1 MTENINVSQT
11 INEVVVTEQVN
22 QVVVSSTGA
31 QGIQGIPGTS
41 ASIAS
46 YSSSALYSSSAGNS
60 ASLGGQPSSYYAP
73 IANPNFTTGASVSG
87 AALAT
92 QTFVSTSYAPLNS
105 PSFTG
110 TVILGSNIAT
120 GSVTTATNSA
130 SLAGQPGSYYYPA
143 SSITTASVAYATN
156 SGSSNYSSSA
166 GAAPTPASVSYS
178 ASSGTANNSLSLG
191 GQASSYYAPIG
202 SPTFT
207 GTVNLGSNIATGSVT
222 TATNSASLNNQPA
235 SYYYPASSITTA
247 SVGYA
252 NNSASLAGQPGSYY
266 YPASSI
272 ATASVSYATNA
283 GNSSSTSQTNFS
295 ALTISSS
302 PVATQ
307 SYVTGQGYLVSSGS
321 IATAS
326 NSASLGGI
334 AAASYAQLISPT
346 LTNVTLV
353 GTTTNAG
360 LITGGSANFNLTSS
374 SVSILAS
381 TASGAKFNIAQ
392 GTTPTSPKTG
402 DIWTTV
408 DGLFAQINSSSSQMA
423 TVNTTQTI
431 TGSKIFATPITFNS
445 NNPNNLYWDVAPITL
460 PRYQND
466 PDPVN
471 AGDIW
476 LSSYTSP
483 QVLKYAN
490 SNGAV
495 TVADLNNNQTFTG
508 YITFG
513 ATPIL
518 PATSTINAPLI
529 LRHGSA
535 PTYPLINTTGLFFH
549 TTSVGFQYVDSASI
563 TRTIADLQTTQT
575 FSGVKTFSASTIH
588 SANISLPSSTS
599 AVAPLRIAQ
608 GIVPTSPVNGD
619 IWTTSAG
626 LYARISGSTVGPLG
640 AVDDMNAIIA
650 ISVFS

>member
-31 QGIQGIPGTS
+31 QGIQGIQGIPGAT
-41 ASIAS
+41 ASI
-46 YSSSALYSSSAGNS
+46 ALYSSSAGNS

-92 QTFVSTSYAPLNS
+92 QTFVSTSYAPLDS

-130 SLAGQPGSYYYPA
+130 SLAGQPASYYYPA

-247 SVGYA
+247 SV
-252 NNSASLAGQPGSYY
+252 
-266 YPASSI
+266 
-272 ATASVSYATNA
+272 TYATNA

-295 ALTISSS
+295 ALTISGST
-302 PVATQ
+302 VATQ
-307 SYVTGQGYLVSSGS
+307 SYVTNQGYLISSGS
-321 IATAS
+321 IASAS
-326 NSASLGGI
+326 NSNFLGGI
-334 AAASYAQLISPT
+334 PAASYAQLISPT

-381 TASGAKFNIAQ
+381 AASGAKFNIAQ
-392 GTTPTSPKTG
+392 G
-402 DIWTTV
+402 V
-408 DGLFAQINSSSSQMA
+408 
-423 TVNTTQTI
+423 
-431 TGSKIFATPITFNS
+431 
-445 NNPNNLYWDVAPITL
+445 
-460 PRYQND
+460 
-466 PDPVN
+466 
-471 AGDIW
+471 
-476 LSSYTSP
+476 
-483 QVLKYAN
+483 
-490 SNGAV
+490 
-495 TVADLNNNQTFTG
+495 
-508 YITFG
+508 
-513 ATPIL
+513 
-518 PATSTINAPLI
+518 
-529 LRHGSA
+529 
-535 PTYPLINTTGLFFH
+535 
-549 TTSVGFQYVDSASI
+549 
-563 TRTIADLQTTQT
+563 
-575 FSGVKTFSASTIH
+575 
-588 SANISLPSSTS
+588 
-599 AVAPLRIAQ
+599 
-608 GIVPTSPVNGD
+608 VPTSPVNGD

-640 AVDDMNAIIA
+640 AGGSGGTAVDDMNAIIA